1 MQLSVRTRTH
11 VPGSPTFSGAP
22 VLYGKS
28 VAVLPPHRHIY
39 SVIFEDEVF
48 MLDIVTY
55 LNKYEYKYKILISLL
70 EILSVADELCLVF
83 PSLSQLEVH
92 GPK

>member
-48 MLDIVTY
+48 ISGQFNTGFIEDF
-55 LNKYEYKYKILISLL
+55 YKRQGK
-70 EILSVADELCLVF
+70 EF
-83 PSLSQLEVH
+83 
-92 GPK
+92 K